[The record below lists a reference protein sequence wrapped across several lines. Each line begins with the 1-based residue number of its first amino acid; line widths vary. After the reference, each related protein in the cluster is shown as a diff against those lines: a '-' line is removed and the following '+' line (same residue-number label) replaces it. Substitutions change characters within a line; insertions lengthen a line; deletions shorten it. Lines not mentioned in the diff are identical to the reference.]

1 MKYIIY
7 LLIPTF
13 SLLYS
18 CGNTD
23 ENSNQNQNYS
33 GDNNNV
39 LSNTKTMENDPHIG
53 KVTEKQDAGEYSY
66 LKINE
71 KGREYWIAVPLMDVE
86 IGENIVYSKFMEMK
100 NYNSKALNKTFES
113 VLFVDDVK
121 KVADEN
127 SLKSAHSNLG
137 TKNMVEISIE
147 PLSDGKTIAQV
158 YENKQSLQ
166 NSSVRIRGQV
176 VKYNGSIMDRNWIHI
191 QDGTNYDGKFDL
203 LITSNESAEVGD
215 VVIVEGELSID
226 KDFGAGYFYPV
237 VVENAKLVVD
247 K

>member
-23 ENSNQNQNYS
+23 ENSNQDKNYS
-33 GDNNNV
+33 AGNNND
-39 LSNTKTMENDPHIG
+39 LSSTKTFENDPHIG
-53 KVTEKQDAGEYSY
+53 EVIEKQDAGEYSY

-71 KGREYWIAVPLMDVE
+71 KGRIYWIAVPLMDVG

-100 NYNSKALNKTFES
+100 NFNSKALNKTFES

-137 TKNMVEISIE
+137 TKNNLDISIE
-147 PLSDGKTIAQV
+147 PLPDGETIAKV

-166 NSSVRIRGQV
+166 GSSVTIRGQV

-191 QDGTNYDGKFDL
+191 QDGTNYAGNFDL

-215 VVIVEGELSID
+215 VIIVEG
-226 KDFGAGYFYPV
+226 
-237 VVENAKLVVD
+237 KLAIIKILVQVIFILLLL
-247 K
+247 KMQS